1 MDQHLVVFVEVV
13 ERGNFSRTAESLHMS
28 QPAVSQYIAA
38 LEKAFGVQLLE
49 RNNKFVRKNRAG
61 EIVYQYAKEILRSY
75 KQMEVLVSDLKNVP
89 GGELRIGASYTIG
102 EYLLPQILAHL
113 QRDYTRIL
121 PTVSIGNTEDIGQ
134 KLVNH
139 EIDIGLVEGEFSH
152 RQLAV
157 EHFAIDDMYVIAG
170 RNHALMKKDTIMTA
184 DLEGHTWIIRE
195 EGSGTRKMLEDFF
208 TKHEI
213 KPERVLT
220 FGSTQVIKEGVAS
233 GLGISLLSELTLKK
247 ELQLDLIQ
255 KLEVEDTPMQRN
267 FSIIKNHQEFHPKA
281 LHVFE
286 QVVKKVIQSPYA
298 GKCI

>member
-1 MDQHLVVFVEVV
+1 MDQHLIVFVEVV
-13 ERGNFSRTAESLHMS
+13 ERGNFSRAAEGLHMS
-28 QPAVSQYIAA
+28 QPAVSQYIAS
-38 LEKAFGVQLLE
+38 LEKEFGVRLLE
-49 RNNKFVRKNRAG
+49 RNNKFVQQNKAG
-61 EIVYQYAKEILRSY
+61 EIVYQYAKGILRNY
-75 KQMEVLVSDLKNVP
+75 EQMKVLVSDLKNEP

-113 QRDYTRIL
+113 QRVYPRIL
-121 PTVSIGNTEDIGQ
+121 PAVTIGNTEDIGQ
-134 KLVNH
+134 KLLNH
-139 EIDIGLVEGEFSH
+139 EIDIGLIEGDFSH

-157 EHFAIDDMYVIAG
+157 EHFAIDEMFVIAG
-170 RNHALMKKDTIMTA
+170 KNHSLTEKDTIASA
-184 DLEGHTWIIRE
+184 DLERHTWIIRE

-208 TKHEI
+208 EDHMI
-213 KPERVLT
+213 QPERVLT

-255 KLEVEDTPMQRN
+255 RLKVEETPMQRN

-286 QVVKKVIQSPYA
+286 EVVKKVI
-298 GKCI
+298 